1 MFSRL
6 CLSFDPDTGTVS
18 EIKRKKQ
25 NKVKKNQHHQHPQK
39 KHQEIKQNTSRNIKM
54 QSQQTQNC
62 SFLTLKM

>member
-25 NKVKKNQHHQHPQK
+25 NKLKKKTHHHPPQK
-39 KHQEIKQNTSRNIKM
+39 KPQEIKQNTSRNIKM
-54 QSQQTQNC
+54 QSQQTHKIVA
-62 SFLTLKM
+62 F